1 MKLLISLFLLLL
13 LTIGAGLYGKHFV
26 ESWSL
31 ERHTIPS
38 AIVYDFKRGTSLKQ
52 LSLDLYQRGVVN
64 KGRLLHYWVRYFDDY
79 SKFQAGSYKFEGA
92 IAPADII
99 SMMKGGDTFVPVVLQ
114 FTIPEGFTYKKIT
127 DRLVAGGVG
136 SPEEFAALEKSK
148 TFLTEHKIPSSSVE
162 GYLYPA
168 TYPFSKIPT
177 VKQAL
182 SRMIDTFWDNLPPD
196 YAERVAEK
204 ELTLEQAVTFA
215 SLIELETAHDDE
227 RNLVSEVIWNRL
239 NDNITLGI
247 DASVIY
253 GVADY
258 KGNLQRKHL
267 DDATNPYNSRIHG
280 GLPPTAIGSPSRKSL
295 EAVLTP
301 SNFGYYYYVLDPS
314 QGNRHHFSK
323 TLKEHNR
330 YVRKLINATRRNKRA
345 ASGRQ

>member
-1 MKLLISLFLLLL
+1 MKILISILVLLAISLGLF
-13 LTIGAGLYGKHFV
+13 GKHFI

-31 ERHTIPS
+31 ERHSIPS

-52 LSLDLYQRGVVN
+52 LSADLEQRGAVN
-64 KGRLLHYWVRYFDDY
+64 KGSLFNYWVRYFDDY

-92 IAPADII
+92 VAPTDII
-99 SMMKGGDTFVPVVLQ
+99 SMMKSGDTFVPVVLQ
-114 FTIPEGFTYKKIT
+114 VTIPEGFTFKKIS

-148 TFLTEHKIPSSSVE
+148 AFLTEHKIPGSSVE

-168 TYPFSKIPT
+168 TYSFSKIPT
-177 VKQAL
+177 VREAL
-182 SRMIDTFWDNLPPD
+182 SRMIDTFWQNLPPD
-196 YAERVAEK
+196 YAERVSEK
-204 ELTLEQAVTFA
+204 ELTVDQAVIFA

-247 DASVIY
+247 DASIIY
-253 GVADY
+253 GVPDY
-258 KGNLQRKHL
+258 KGNLRRKHL
-267 DDATNPYNSRIHG
+267 NDATNPYNTRIHG

-301 SNFGYYYYVLDPS
+301 SDFGYYYYVLDPS

-323 TLKEHNR
+323 SLKEHNR
-330 YVRKLINATRRNKRA
+330 YVRKLINATRKNKRA
-345 ASGRQ
+345 ASGKQ